1 MKTKLIFL
9 TLFVAFQ
16 CHAQTA
22 LQNSGNLRIHENGKI
37 GFHTDLINN
46 GIFDENL
53 GLAGFYGDNTIDI
66 LGAVP
71 ATLNDVEF
79 ATTLTAVLRTSLNV
93 SNNSNFISGNVLT
106 PKETPGVTLNFLE
119 NSFYN
124 GEGDSN
130 KVDGYVSLTQQQS
143 FTFPVGDFD
152 QLRPLILNSQGVN
165 EFAKCA
171 YFSEDPNDPST
182 FSISFNTESK
192 PSSLGTISTR
202 EFWRLEGSVSST
214 IQISWNAL
222 SDMTA
227 LTDDVTTIVPV
238 GWSKSASQWVAL
250 GNAGGVGD
258 LTEGFTTSTAFV
270 PNDYEVITF
279 GAAGEPLDPVDL
291 GNYLVTPNGDG
302 VNDVL
307 VIPELEQSPNNKL
320 LIFDR
325 FGLKVFEKNNYTN
338 EFDGLATS
346 GSFVMKQER
355 GLPSGVYFYI
365 ASLYDLDLEFQG
377 FLYLSARP

>member
-1 MKTKLIFL
+1 MRRYLYILFL
-9 TLFVAFQ
+9 SCVFG
-16 CHAQTA
+16 HAQTA

-79 ATTLTAVLRTSLNV
+79 ATTLTAVLRTSLNI

-106 PKETPGVTLNFLE
+106 PKEAPEVTLNFLE

-124 GEGDSN
+124 GEGDPN
-130 KVDGYVSLTQQQS
+130 KVDGYVSITQQQN

-152 QLRPLILNSQGVN
+152 QLRPLILNSQGIN

-171 YFSEDPNDPST
+171 YFSEDPNNPST
-182 FSISFNTESK
+182 FTTVFNTESK
-192 PSSLGTISTR
+192 PASVGTISTR

-214 IQISWNAL
+214 IQISWNAA
-222 SDMTA
+222 SDMAA

-238 GWSKSASQWVAL
+238 GWSKSASQWVTL

-258 LTEGFTTSTAFV
+258 LTAGFTASNAFV

-279 GAAGEPLDPVDL
+279 GAAGEALEGLDL

-302 VNDVL
+302 INDVL
-307 VIPELEQSPNNKL
+307 IIPELEQSPNNKL

-325 FGLKVFEKNNYTN
+325 FGLKVFEKTNYTN

-346 GSFVMKQER
+346 GSFVMKQEK

>member
-1 MKTKLIFL
+1 MKTKHI
-9 TLFVAFQ
+9 LFVLFIAFQ

-53 GLAGFYGDNTIDI
+53 GLAGFYGGNTIDI

-79 ATTLTAVLRTSLNV
+79 ATTLATVLRTSLNI
-93 SNNSNFISGNVLT
+93 SNNGNFISGNVLS
-106 PKETPGVTLNFLE
+106 PKEAPQVTLNFLE
-119 NSFYN
+119 NGFYN
-124 GEGDSN
+124 GEGGPN
-130 KVDGYVSLTQQQS
+130 KVDGYVSITKQQV

-152 QLRPLILNSQGVN
+152 QLRPLILNSQGIN

-171 YFSEDPNDPST
+171 YFSEDPNNPST
-182 FSISFNTESK
+182 FSIVFNTEYK
-192 PSSLGTISTR
+192 PSSLGVISTR

-214 IQISWNAL
+214 IQISWNAA
-222 SDMTA
+222 SDMAA
-227 LTDDVTTIVPV
+227 LTDDVTTIIPV

-250 GNAGGVGD
+250 GNAGGIGD
-258 LTEGFTTSTAFV
+258 LTEGFTTSFTFV
-270 PNDYEVITF
+270 PDDYEAITF
-279 GAAGEPLDPVDL
+279 GAAGQPLEALDL

-302 VNDVL
+302 LNDVL

-325 FGLKVFEKNNYTN
+325 YGLKVFEKNNYTN

-346 GSFVMKQER
+346 GSFVMKQEK